1 MPILLILSVD
11 TADVL
16 RTAID
21 WYGRVLE
28 ISLSIIENGQ
38 MCNKYQTIRCAHFIA
53 ALITIILLVWGR
65 KSEIWISLG
74 DNINMENEKA
84 SVHVSTPNRFIAIK
98 IGRMWNKS
106 KLSSEV
112 LNYMDLNEILA
123 KKETNEN
130 IISTVSPKGGFFIW
144 ISM

>member
-74 DNINMENEKA
+74 DNINKENEKA
-84 SVHVSTPNRFIAIK
+84 SVHVFTPNRFI
-98 IGRMWNKS
+98 GRRWNKS
-106 KLSSEV
+106 KLSPEV
-112 LNYMDLNEILA
+112 LNFMDLNEIFA
-123 KKETNEN
+123 NKETNEN

>member
-84 SVHVSTPNRFIAIK
+84 SVHVFTANRFI
-98 IGRMWNKS
+98 GRRWNKS
-106 KLSSEV
+106 KLCPEV
-112 LNYMDLNEILA
+112 LNFMDLNEIFA
-123 KKETNEN
+123 NKETNEN